1 MALAEADSLSDLDTA
16 NASECQCTSE
26 VPVANRL
33 ADARSYVTSSHIDTG
48 SGSIRLRLP
57 VQLAVGDQA
66 QADPRPALEPAPE
79 WPAASKHTH
88 RYNYTAPI

>member
-1 MALAEADSLSDLDTA
+1 MPVYLRGTSGNPTGGRQVLRYVESYRHWQWQYQAQA
-16 NASECQCTSE
+16 AS
-26 VPVANRL
+26 A
-33 ADARSYVTSSHIDTG
+33 
-48 SGSIRLRLP
+48 
-57 VQLAVGDQA
+57 LAVGDQA